1 MSSFY
6 VITQYIIYDC
16 LFYFNRRSRKGS
28 DAPKSISSLI
38 LSKFQSTLPRG
49 ERPSGSWFSFTPIQ
63 FQSTLPRGE
72 RRFISLQFNIFRY
85 ISIHAPTR
93 GATKSLNELKRQCIF
108 QSTLPR
114 GERRR
119 SSAHNWDICNFNPRS
134 HEGSDPCSYIGLI
147 SLGVISIHA
156 PTRGATHTNLQK
168 FQP

>member
-1 MSSFY
+1 MRFRCP
-6 VITQYIIYDC
+6 I
-16 LFYFNRRSRKGS
+16 
-28 DAPKSISSLI
+28 
-38 LSKFQSTLPRG
+38 TLPNRLTQLDILLLCNHIVHDI
-49 ERPSGSWFSFTPIQ
+49 RLSFL
-63 FQSTLPRGE
+63 FQWSLPQGE
-72 RRFISLQFNIFRY
+72 RRSKVDQFLDLVKISIHAPTRGATFRIVVFFHADP